1 MNTPVGP
8 TPPGATDPGSPEP
21 GDAAAEY
28 VLGVLD
34 AAARRSAESRLLR
47 EPAFAREVAEWETRL
62 TPLIDEVVPV
72 PVPYSLWPRIRAA
85 AGIGPAI
92 DRTERSGQRAAPRAG
107 LWQSTPFWRWLSAG
121 ALAAAAASLFVLFFL
136 PQVAPPPLPA
146 AAPLVAKMVQ
156 DDGKALVLATVDVRH
171 GTMVVQPTTVDIPQG
186 RVPELWLIP
195 PGDIPHSLGLL
206 NPTRANSVV
215 VPKELLAAL
224 GPRAV
229 VAVTVEPPGGGPGGK
244 PSGPIIAKGEISL
257 L

>member
-1 MNTPVGP
+1 MNTPAGP
-8 TPPGATDPGSPEP
+8 TPPGTPESGSSEP

-34 AAARRSAESRLLR
+34 AAARSDAESRLLR

-62 TPLIDEVVPV
+62 TPLIDEVAPV

-85 AGIGPAI
+85 AGIGDPVGRNESAGR
-92 DRTERSGQRAAPRAG
+92 RTAPRPG
-107 LWQSTPFWRWLSAG
+107 LWQSTPFWRWFSAG
-121 ALAAAAASLFVLFFL
+121 AFAAAAASLFALFFL
-136 PQVAPPPLPA
+136 PEVTPPPPV
-146 AAPLVAKMVQ
+146 AAPLVARMAQ
-156 DDGKALVLATVDVRH
+156 DDGKALFLATVDVRH
-171 GTMVVQPTTVDIPQG
+171 GTMVVQPTTVEIPPG

-195 PGDIPHSLGLL
+195 PGDAPHSLGVLDP
-206 NPTRANSVV
+206 NRANSVV

>member
-8 TPPGATDPGSPEP
+8 TPPGAPGSGSPEA

-34 AAARRSAESRLLR
+34 AAARRAAQSRLLR
-47 EPAFAREVAEWETRL
+47 EPTFAREVAEWEVRL

-72 PVPYSLWPRIRAA
+72 PAPYALWPRIRAA
-85 AGIGPAI
+85 AGIGPAA
-92 DRTERSGQRAAPRAG
+92 DANASSGQRSARPG

-121 ALAAAAASLFVLFFL
+121 AFAAAAASLFALFFL
-136 PQVAPPPLPA
+136 PQVTPPPVPA
-146 AAPLVAKMVQ
+146 APPLVAKMVQ
-156 DDGKALVLATVDVRH
+156 DDGKALFLATVDVRH
-171 GTMVVQPTTVDIPQG
+171 GTMVVQPTSVEIPQG

-195 PGDIPHSLGLL
+195 PGDAPHSLGVLDP
-206 NPTRANSVV
+206 NRANSVI

-224 GPRAV
+224 GPRAI